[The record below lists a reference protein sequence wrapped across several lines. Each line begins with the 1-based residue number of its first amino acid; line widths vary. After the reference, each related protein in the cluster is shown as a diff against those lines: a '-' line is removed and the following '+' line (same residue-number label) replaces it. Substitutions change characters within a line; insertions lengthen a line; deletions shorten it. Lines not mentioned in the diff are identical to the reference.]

1 MERIIQIAI
10 DGPAGAGKSTV
21 AKKIAEKLNILYL
34 DTGAMYR
41 SVTYC
46 GIKNHVRG
54 NDDKALKTLFE
65 NMTIDFAEGKLLL
78 NGKDISAEI
87 RTPEVETQVSEFA
100 ANPLVREKLVEMQ
113 RKIAAGRSVVME
125 GRDIGTVVLKDTP
138 HKFFLNA
145 TVEIRANRR
154 LRQNQRSANLQTV
167 KQEIERRDRIDSSRE
182 KDPLS
187 IAPGSTVIDTS
198 ELTLDE
204 VVALIL
210 KSVSEEE

>member
-41 SVTYC
+41 SVTYY

>member
-154 LRQNQRSANLQTV
+154 LRQNQRSANLQTI